1 MHRKHD
7 AHGLACGARSIL
19 AVPML
24 KDGELMGAIGIYRQ
38 EVRPFTHKQIAL
50 VTNFASQAFRQRVTS
65 AFA

>member
-1 MHRKHD
+1 
-7 AHGLACGARSIL
+7 
-19 AVPML
+19 ML